1 MTIITTNES
10 KYYEQIANDNK
21 HLIEEGE
28 TIHIK
33 SYYGQRVYYKV
44 NNKMQLKLK

>member
-1 MTIITTNES
+1 MTIITTDKTKN
-10 KYYEQIANDNK
+10 YEQIANDNK
-21 HLIEEGE
+21 HLVEEGE

-44 NNKMQLKLK
+44 DNKMELKLK